1 MFGILNY
8 PMKSSEIRTQFINFF
23 QEKNHHFVPGSPTV
37 PDNDPTLLFI
47 NAGMNQFKDV
57 FLGAGKRDYKR
68 AVNSQVCVRVSGK
81 HNDLED
87 VGNDSTH
94 LTSFEMLGNWS
105 FGDYYK
111 KEAIAWAWEL
121 LTSTLK
127 ISKEKLVATVFED
140 DEESLA
146 LWKSETD
153 INHQRIVKCD
163 AKDNFWEM
171 GSTGPCGPCSEIH
184 VYLKDE
190 PLPEFIDQDLIN
202 SGDFIELWNLVF
214 IQYNRLGSVDLKK
227 LPQCHVDTGAGL
239 ERITAYLQGTPS
251 NYQTDLFEPLISKI
265 ASLSGV
271 TYYENSQGMP
281 HRVMADHIRT
291 LVFGIADNV
300 MLSNEGRGYVL
311 RRLLRRAC
319 RYAKQLGFDEAVL
332 YRLVETVVETLG
344 DAYPH
349 LRQRQAHIQHV
360 IKAEEESFLQTLHT
374 GLQLFESVAEH
385 SKHTKVISGDDA
397 FKLYDTFGFPVD
409 LTSVLAKEQQ
419 LTVDLE
425 RFNVLLD
432 EQRERSRAASK
443 FDQGTQEN
451 TKKVSPE
458 LFNDVDLHLS
468 EDLNTAKGGE
478 ARVISDPKEK
488 VAMARH
494 HTATHLL
501 HELLRR
507 TLGDHVHQAGS
518 LVDSDR
524 LRFDFSHFEKVSETS
539 LAQIEAGINDFIRQ
553 SLRIDI
559 SFEMLETAKKRG
571 VMALFGEKY
580 DPQRVRV
587 VDIGGESVEL
597 CAGTHVK
604 NTNDVGYVKIISE
617 GAISAGTRRIEAL
630 AGKECVG
637 RYLAERISFFC
648 KEIEQHIHVCQAHQ
662 ELLKSKNLV
671 TQFMS
676 INDIFKQQSL
686 VTEIQDQENYLEL
699 LDQAQSDIKE
709 IVKKIKKELEKKEK
723 NQSSDLI
730 DTLINNTEA
739 MPGKQGAF
747 IIKKLDAISMA
758 NLRHV
763 SEQLTTKKANLI
775 TFLTTVSDDKAI
787 VLITSNLDDK
797 AYDARKLITQIT
809 QKFGGG
815 GGGKSRMAQ
824 AGGIKR
830 ENIDSMINFVREL
843 LTQ

>member
-1 MFGILNY
+1 
-8 PMKSSEIRTQFINFF
+8 
-23 QEKNHHFVPGSPTV
+23 
-37 PDNDPTLLFI
+37 
-47 NAGMNQFKDV
+47 
-57 FLGAGKRDYKR
+57 
-68 AVNSQVCVRVSGK
+68 
-81 HNDLED
+81 
-87 VGNDSTH
+87 
-94 LTSFEMLGNWS
+94 
-105 FGDYYK
+105 
-111 KEAIAWAWEL
+111 
-121 LTSTLK
+121 
-127 ISKEKLVATVFED
+127 
-140 DEESLA
+140 
-146 LWKSETD
+146 
-153 INHQRIVKCD
+153 
-163 AKDNFWEM
+163 
-171 GSTGPCGPCSEIH
+171 
-184 VYLKDE
+184 
-190 PLPEFIDQDLIN
+190 
-202 SGDFIELWNLVF
+202 
-214 IQYNRLGSVDLKK
+214 
-227 LPQCHVDTGAGL
+227 
-239 ERITAYLQGTPS
+239 
-251 NYQTDLFEPLISKI
+251 
-265 ASLSGV
+265 
-271 TYYENSQGMP
+271 
-281 HRVMADHIRT
+281 
-291 LVFGIADNV
+291 
-300 MLSNEGRGYVL
+300 
-311 RRLLRRAC
+311 
-319 RYAKQLGFDEAVL
+319 
-332 YRLVETVVETLG
+332 
-344 DAYPH
+344 
-349 LRQRQAHIQHV
+349 
-360 IKAEEESFLQTLHT
+360 
-374 GLQLFESVAEH
+374 
-385 SKHTKVISGDDA
+385 
-397 FKLYDTFGFPVD
+397 
-409 LTSVLAKEQQ
+409 
-419 LTVDLE
+419 
-425 RFNVLLD
+425 LLD

-443 FDQGTQEN
+443 FDQGTQKN
-451 TKKVSPE
+451 TIKVSPE

-468 EDLNTAKGGE
+468 EDLNSAKGGE

-507 TLGDHVHQAGS
+507 ILGDHVHQAGS

-559 SFEMLETAKKRG
+559 SFETLETAKKRG

-637 RYLAERISFFC
+637 RYLAERISLAC
-648 KEIEQHIHVCQAHQ
+648 KEIEQHIQVCQVHQ

-676 INDIFKQQSL
+676 INEIFKQQSL
-686 VTEIQDQENYLEL
+686 VTEIQDQENYLKS

-709 IVKKIKKELEKKEK
+709 IVKKIKKELEKQEK

-763 SEQLTTKKANLI
+763 SEQLSLKKANLI
-775 TFLTTVSDDKAI
+775 TLLTTVSDDKGI

-797 AYDARKLITQIT
+797 AYDARDLITQIT

-830 ENIDSMINFVREL
+830 ENIDSIMNFVREL